1 MLHHEYTNKNLT
13 KVIFFHKKFKIIH
26 DKTKKQNVYL
36 FLPPYQSS
44 MRIHGKFRPQKQ
56 IHCQQPS
63 LLNSMAKPINSESS
77 KLCENTRACLD
88 PQLKITAK
96 LLLI

>member
-56 IHCQQPS
+56 IHCQLPS
-63 LLNSMAKPINSESS
+63 LIKLYGQTHQLQQNSIN
-77 KLCENTRACLD
+77 
-88 PQLKITAK
+88 KIG
-96 LLLI
+96 LQ

>member
-36 FLPPYQSS
+36 FLYPTNLQWES
-44 MRIHGKFRPQKQ
+44 ME
-56 IHCQQPS
+56 
-63 LLNSMAKPINSESS
+63 NSGHKNKSIVSCH
-77 KLCENTRACLD
+77 L
-88 PQLKITAK
+88 
-96 LLLI
+96 